1 MALDDPGGGMLEA
14 HMQDG
19 SVPSASARVVV
30 KCDHAHCSGDDTR
43 INRVMPEEVSKAQR
57 REIKK
62 SASSNGTNGPPRLQ
76 LHLLHHFKVMML
88 LNILPLIGGLYLWW
102 NWRAGRVTMRSMSGE
117 SQSILIVVIVSGL
130 AFAVIAWFIMP
141 IARWLRDY
149 PTWHLRHGPAWAWI
163 IPTCGGWAAWIILN
177 TAGILAAGLAL
188 LISAVGIWNL
198 FAKAG

>member
-1 MALDDPGGGMLEA
+1 MLEA

-19 SVPSASARVVV
+19 SVPFASDRVAVND
-30 KCDHAHCSGDDTR
+30 DHAHCSGDDTR
-43 INRVMPEEVSKAQR
+43 INRLMPEEVSKKQR
-57 REIKK
+57 RDMKK
-62 SASSNGTNGPPRLQ
+62 TAGSNGTNGPPRLQ
-76 LHLLHHFKVMML
+76 FHLLHHFKMMMM

-117 SQSILIVVIVSGL
+117 SQSILIVVVVSGL
-130 AFAVIAWFIMP
+130 AFAVIAWFVMP

-149 PTWHLRHGPAWAWI
+149 PTWHLRHGPAWAWL
-163 IPTCGGWAAWIILN
+163 IPTCGGWAAWIILS

-188 LISAVGIWNL
+188 FITAVGMWNL